1 MTGCLL
7 LRRRGFTLIEL
18 LVVIAIIALLA
29 AILFPVFARAR
40 ENARK
45 SSCSNN
51 LKNLTLGWIQYSN
64 DADEKVIPYSDSG
77 GSTGNAF
84 AWNRLLMPY
93 IKNEQ
98 VLTCPSN
105 TLTRQGY
112 GCNFAL
118 GSGGRALSDI
128 VLPAKTPTYAD
139 IYGSGGLSDTQAHR
153 ENQAGCF
160 LIPSA
165 SPNDIHTGR
174 RLSVPDTNPPG
185 PNWQGENGARI
196 KGDRHLD
203 GANYAFAD
211 GHVKWFPYHQAAASE
226 IATVAQQRSATKIGI
241 DYDSDG
247 VVGGPGVTPVGGT
260 APDGT
265 PNQVGV
271 GWD

>member
-1 MTGCLL
+1 MFL

-64 DADEKVIPYSDSG
+64 DADEKVIPYSDNA
-77 GSTGNAF
+77 GSTGRAF

-128 VLPAKTPTYAD
+128 PLPAKTPAYAD
-139 IYGSGGLSDTQAHR
+139 IYGFGTTEAARSV
-153 ENQAGCF
+153 QAGCF
-160 LIPSA
+160 LIPSS

-174 RLSVPDTNPPG
+174 RLSLPDTDPPG
-185 PNWQGENGARI
+185 VGWSTENGARI

-203 GANYAFAD
+203 GANYAFCD
-211 GHVKWFPYHQAAASE
+211 GHVKWFPFHQAAASE
-226 IATVAQQRSATKIGI
+226 VGTGTQQRSATKIGI

-265 PNQVGV
+265 INQVAV